1 MYFFSG
7 AEGSFFLFVISTV
20 LRSVFPEVL
29 LNIIYFELME
39 FPGKKMGISPF
50 GDPGLLMAPR
60 SMDGFYA
67 LAGCT
72 TPLDGTSRGCG
83 SSVTYVHINVEV
95 WTSGYQNH
103 WDQIQEDFPTMAPKN
118 LGNMGPVDLFQSVF
132 FCQD

>member
-1 MYFFSG
+1 
-7 AEGSFFLFVISTV
+7 
-20 LRSVFPEVL
+20 
-29 LNIIYFELME
+29 
-39 FPGKKMGISPF
+39 MGIPPY

-132 FCQD
+132 FFKSRCLRFRAVE